1 MKTPLAYRSV
11 KLGAVIIVLLGVIAL
26 AYSGTLAFSVV
37 STPIPEPELL
47 AGITLANSFD
57 EADAAYLQTSLR
69 WLRDYLPEWYAY
81 MNEAKPF
88 IVSIGQ
94 TDNVGWSA
102 ANSTCCDEQGNGQIT
117 FDDHLDSLTASDSA
131 EDQSPPARQVLFLSM
146 LIHEATHLRDHRA
159 GRIPAKIDA
168 AACIAAE
175 GAAYVKEFEFKR
187 VLASAS
193 FANGKIGTDYRSAAK
208 RQLDAEESQ
217 FNRQFWKLYCII
229 AHPNI
234 MDD

>member
-1 MKTPLAYRSV
+1 MKTLLAYPTV
-11 KLGAVIIVLLGVIAL
+11 KLGAVIVLLLGAIAL
-26 AYSGTLAFSVV
+26 VYSGALAFSVV
-37 STPIPEPELL
+37 SAPIHEPDLL
-47 AGITLANSFD
+47 AGITLADSFD
-57 EADAAYLQTSLR
+57 ETDAAYLQTSLR

-117 FDDHLDSLTASDSA
+117 FDDHLDSLAASDGA
-131 EDQSPPARQVLFLSM
+131 KDQSPPARQVLFLSM

-168 AACIAAE
+168 AACIATE

-187 VLASAS
+187 AMASAKMDDNHS
-193 FANGKIGTDYRSAAK
+193 SELYRRAAE
-208 RQLDAEESQ
+208 RQLIGDEQQ
-217 FNRQFWKLYCII
+217 FSNNFWKLYCIL